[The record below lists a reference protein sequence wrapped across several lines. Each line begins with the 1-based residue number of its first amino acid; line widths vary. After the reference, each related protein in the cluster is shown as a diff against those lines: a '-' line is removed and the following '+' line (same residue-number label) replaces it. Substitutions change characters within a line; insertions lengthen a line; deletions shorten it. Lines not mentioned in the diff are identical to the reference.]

1 MHDLQK
7 YKNVYDKHLNLKLAA
22 MELNMKWQT
31 LYWHLSKENHPV
43 IGDKEAYGSPT
54 DKMAKALE
62 DYFNGIVPEAVP
74 YNAGKFQAPMDF
86 SVNGYSVDIKAAT
99 KKNGYKSNPR
109 KNPSFRW
116 AFSTKVQ
123 EKSSD
128 FMVMF
133 CMEGYSCE
141 DYGNVEKILLVPKEF
156 YHNKQSISVSCANS
170 KWYDFEV
177 SEAELQDFFFN
188 T

>member
-1 MHDLQK
+1 MCDT
-7 YKNVYDKHLNLKLAA
+7 YDKYRNLKLAA
-22 MELNMKWQT
+22 EELGMAWQT
-31 LYWHLSKENHPV
+31 LYWHLSSVDHPV

-62 DYFNGIVPEAVP
+62 DYFNKIVPEAVP
-74 YNAGKFQAPMDF
+74 YNASKFQAPMDF
-86 SVNGYSVDIKAAT
+86 SVNGYSVDIKSAT

-141 DYGNVEKILLVPKEF
+141 DYGSVEK
-156 YHNKQSISVSCANS
+156 YY
-170 KWYDFEV
+170 WYQKSFTIINNL
-177 SEAELQDFFFN
+177 SQ
-188 T
+188 